1 MLTNLTVA
9 IRYKAAA
16 EGGIEDMFVHLTN
29 VSMQKSSSTYNDV
42 HGGKWH
48 FKNMIAHIEATH
60 GRDAAMQLTDDIH
73 WIFIQSL
80 KAVQVCLML

>member
-1 MLTNLTVA
+1 
-9 IRYKAAA
+9 
-16 EGGIEDMFVHLTN
+16 
-29 VSMQKSSSTYNDV
+29 MQKTSSTYNDV

-48 FKNMIAHIEATH
+48 FRNMVAHIEATH

-80 KAVQVCLML
+80 KAVQVWRACPRLRRCPARLIRAFLERHAERQALL